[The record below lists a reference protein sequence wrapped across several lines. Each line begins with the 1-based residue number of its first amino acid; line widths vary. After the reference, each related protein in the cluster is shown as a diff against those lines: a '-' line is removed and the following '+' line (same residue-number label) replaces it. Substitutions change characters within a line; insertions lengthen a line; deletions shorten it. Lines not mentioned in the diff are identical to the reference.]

1 MLLTPELKKE
11 RWEAAYA
18 GEIHVPKDMNRATAA
33 LFWEKRHESRTL
45 ERGKKPLFNMS
56 MRDHDDTLS
65 FPQLYFQCDSDYEAA
80 MVILG
85 SFEHWQRLCEA
96 KWFAEKLVKWKEEKA
111 QRDIAH
117 GRAKIKE
124 LANSGNLAACKFL
137 ASGGLNKPNEQD
149 TKPNPKPA
157 KPSEPAPTV
166 EEDNDFIKHGLS
178 VLEKNGG
185 DK

>member
-33 LFWEKRHESRTL
+33 LFWEKRHEARTI
-45 ERGKKPLFNMS
+45 ERGKYPVFNLS

-85 SFEHWQRLCEA
+85 SWGHWQRLCEA
-96 KWFAEKLVKWKEEKA
+96 KWFAEKLALWQEEKA

-117 GRAKIKE
+117 GRAKIKA
-124 LANSGNLAACKFL
+124 LADAGNLSACKFL
-137 ASGGLNKPNEQD
+137 ASGGLSDKPKQE
-149 TKPNPKPA
+149 KPSNPKPA
-157 KPSEPAPTV
+157 KNPEPAPTA
-166 EEDNDFIKHGLS
+166 EEDDFLKHGLS
-178 VLEKNGG
+178 ILEKNSEH
-185 DK
+185 K